1 MRTNDNVT
9 EEFDDQI
16 SFSRKSFDGVEFH
29 KVLCSHYAT
38 LITPRSFGCYF
49 FHFFISNTLTFR
61 LSGSLSRSFVPR
73 ACIIVS
79 LCRTSQIK
87 RCHSWEI
94 KDEESSAGKNYCLSS
109 FSPSHRLVRSLCS
122 CCVLCLSP
130 FLPLP
135 PPSSLSLSLVA
146 RLRFHCSVTLRD
158 LTVLPPTPDTNTAGR
173 AMVSS

>member
-1 MRTNDNVT
+1 MQSLSNILPSAT
-9 EEFDDQI
+9 
-16 SFSRKSFDGVEFH
+16 
-29 KVLCSHYAT
+29 LHYAT
-38 LITPRSFGCYF
+38 LMTRRPFGCYF
-49 FHFFISNTLTFR
+49 FHFFISNTMTFR
-61 LSGSLSRSFVPR
+61 LSRSLSRSFVSR

-109 FSPSHRLVRSLCS
+109 FFLSIRPPRSLFVFLLRSLSRSRALSVSPSLA
-122 CCVLCLSP
+122 
-130 FLPLP
+130 
-135 PPSSLSLSLVA
+135 LSLAA